1 MRADLALIGF
11 GNVGRRFARLLD
23 EQRRTLRDLY
33 DLECRIVAVSTRHHG
48 YALSDAD
55 GIDGSSAAEL
65 VETGGSLA
73 RLRGTAGAPLS
84 AGDAA
89 GTRPGDPPSADPTAF
104 AACLDRIASSDA
116 PLKAVV
122 ETTTL
127 NILDGRPAI
136 DHVEQALTAGCHVVT
151 ANKGPAA
158 FAYRRLAGMAR
169 QASVS
174 FLFEGAVMDGIPVF
188 NLVRETLP
196 AVTILGFRGVVNS
209 TTNHILTALE
219 DGEEFA
225 PALARMQAAG
235 ITEADPSLDVEGWD
249 AAAKAAALAN
259 VLLGAEITP
268 HDVRR
273 TGLGPDSAAQARAAL
288 ARGSRLRLVASAK
301 RAERPVVAPIELPA
315 DDLLA
320 GLRGMANAIVFETDL
335 LGRIAITQLEGSL
348 TQTAYALLSDLV
360 AIRRDHR
367 APPEGRLR
375 RSP

>member
-23 EQRRTLRDLY
+23 ERRQTLGDLY
-33 DLECRIVAVSTRHHG
+33 DLDCRIVAINTRHHG
-48 YALSDAD
+48 HALSDAR
-55 GIDGSSAAEL
+55 GIDGSNAAEL

-73 RLRGTAGAPLS
+73 ELPSS
-84 AGDAA
+84 AGSSSGHAEA
-89 GTRPGDPPSADPTAF
+89 TGPGDPRSVNPTAF
-104 AACLDRIASSDA
+104 EACLDRLASSDA
-116 PLKAVV
+116 PLKVAV

-127 NILDGRPAI
+127 TIHDGRPAI
-136 DHVEQALTAGCHVVT
+136 DHVERALLAGCHVVT

-158 FAYRRLAGMAR
+158 FAYGRLAGMAR
-169 QASVS
+169 EASVS
-174 FLFEGAVMDGIPVF
+174 FLFEGAVMDGVPVF

-235 ITEADPSLDVEGWD
+235 IAEADPSLDVEGWD
-249 AAAKAAALAN
+249 AAAKAAVLSN

-268 HDVRR
+268 HDVER
-273 TGLGPDSAAQARAAL
+273 TGLGPDSAARARAAH
-288 ARGSRLRLVASAK
+288 AGGNRLRLVASAK
-301 RAERPVVAPIELPA
+301 RGERPVVAPLELPA

-348 TQTAYALLSDLV
+348 TQTAYALLSDLI

-367 APPEGRLR
+367 APVEGRLR